1 MKMIKKI
8 QIVNKIQMK
17 IDENYKK
24 KWKKGQ
30 NSNN

>member
-24 KWKKGQ
+24 KMKKRTKFE
-30 NSNN
+30 